1 MQRERAILVVA
12 KELWGKEIKKE
23 KPIKNVMNDKQWM
36 DAMDLYNGKEY
47 SQLRPSPECRI
58 INN

>member
-23 KPIKNVMNDKQWM
+23 KPIKNGMNDKEWERYLSL
-36 DAMDLYNGKEY
+36 AKGELP
-47 SQLRPSPECRI
+47 SQYLKP
-58 INN
+58 